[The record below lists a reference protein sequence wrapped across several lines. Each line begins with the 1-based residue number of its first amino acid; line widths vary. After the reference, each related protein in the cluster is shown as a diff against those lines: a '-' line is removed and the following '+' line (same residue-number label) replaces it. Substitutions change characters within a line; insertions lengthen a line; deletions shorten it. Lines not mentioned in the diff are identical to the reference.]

1 MTRSIRMG
9 IQSPDPGGWSFP
21 PCPEPPPWSALD
33 LSLRAT
39 PIPSPLP
46 YPGEYPQPLEGSR
59 EPPRLKYD
67 DTGSFL
73 EGNRHGLDGGG
84 GTSKLNSTA
93 SPPPLPASLPG
104 PRAHLSHP
112 PPRHELPCLGPFY
125 LHPTSARQI
134 LFTAPHT
141 LGAAE
146 GHGAL
151 RERVPPPRGKL
162 GEKLVGSFIC
172 PPPDP
177 LPIRPWSSAA
187 DTTPLP
193 SQK

>member
-104 PRAHLSHP
+104 PRAHLSPP
-112 PPRHELPCLGPFY
+112 PPRVMSCPVSAPFTCIPHLHDRSFSLP
-125 LHPTSARQI
+125 PTLWARQRA
-134 LFTAPHT
+134 TVPSEN
-141 LGAAE
+141 GSR
-146 GHGAL
+146 L
-151 RERVPPPRGKL
+151 RVE
-162 GEKLVGSFIC
+162 S
-172 PPPDP
+172 
-177 LPIRPWSSAA
+177 
-187 DTTPLP
+187 
-193 SQK
+193 